1 MSMRASAVT
10 FAFIVVG
17 IAVVLMLAGREIRHE
32 REKNLQ
38 RLAECERR
46 GPSEAAFIQS
56 AGVWFE
62 HPQYHEMLGQFG
74 RLTKG
79 LSPQQVEGL
88 LGKPSYVEA
97 LASRE
102 GNGFNGCNWT
112 YVLKARTTEGRFTQ
126 RDLINITF
134 DAEDRLADSFHEE
147 QE

>member
-1 MSMRASAVT
+1 MRASIVT
-10 FAFIVVG
+10 FALIAVG
-17 IAVVLMLAGREIRHE
+17 IGVALLLAGREVRHE
-32 REKNLQ
+32 REKNLS
-38 RLAECERR
+38 RLEECERQ
-46 GPSEAAFIQS
+46 GPSEATFLHS
-56 AGVWFE
+56 AGTSFE
-62 HPQYHEMLGQFG
+62 HPQYEAMVGQFG

-112 YVLKARTTEGRFTQ
+112 YVLKARTFEGRFTQ

-134 DAEDRLADSFHEE
+134 DAEDRLADSFHEK